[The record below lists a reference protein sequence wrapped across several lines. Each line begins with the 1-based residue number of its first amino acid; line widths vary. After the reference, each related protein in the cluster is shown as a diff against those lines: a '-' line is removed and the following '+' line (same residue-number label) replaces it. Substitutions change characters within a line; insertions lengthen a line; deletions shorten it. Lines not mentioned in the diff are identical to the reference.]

1 MFVCYEYFRS
11 QPFSAVFSPNLKKGR
26 GAGEPQNYL
35 VQTPFLFLKN
45 FSLLFFEKNFRE
57 KSPVILLFG
66 DFFISLQPKLMINSK
81 NLYFHIIKLRY
92 RCETVAHLLYN
103 LSLMSKHLIFRHFW
117 AF

>member
-1 MFVCYEYFRS
+1 MNISLFCRLYTIVELRGVSGRGRS
-11 QPFSAVFSPNLKKGR
+11 FEGIVWCKHPFFFLKK
-26 GAGEPQNYL
+26 
-35 VQTPFLFLKN
+35 K
-45 FSLLFFEKNFRE
+45 FRE

-66 DFFISLQPKLMINSK
+66 DFFISLQPKLMINFK

-103 LSLMSKHLIFRHFW
+103 LSLMSKHLIFRHFG